1 MTTTRPAVRRP
12 PCAACRMVLSSA
24 SKCSVNFMYNE
35 YDGPA
40 TLDGTADHLIKTTQ
54 GQMEGQPAC
63 PPLVVGIHKGV
74 EALAAG
80 TAAQTMEQDRTI
92 WKPMTAADGAVT

>member
-1 MTTTRPAVRRP
+1 
-12 PCAACRMVLSSA
+12 
-24 SKCSVNFMYNE
+24 
-35 YDGPA
+35 
-40 TLDGTADHLIKTTQ
+40 
-54 GQMEGQPAC
+54 MEGQPAC

-92 WKPMTAADGAVT
+92 WKPMTAADGAIT